1 MTTTAAGLS
10 TLVQLV
16 AGGLGVTLL
25 PRTAVTVETGRN
37 EALSTG
43 YFMDP
48 APSRQVA
55 LAVRTG
61 SARQEEFEELAA
73 ALRGAMGTLP
83 VRVAEGGRT

>member
-37 EALSTG
+37 PALATAS
-43 YFMDP
+43 FAEP
-48 APSRQVA
+48 APSRRVA
-55 LAVRTG
+55 LAMRTG
-61 SARQEEFEELAA
+61 TARHEEFGQFAA
-73 ALRGAMGTLP
+73 ALREAMAELP
-83 VRVAEGGRT
+83 VRMTTAGEH